1 LYILMMMMDN
11 TTRECVNV
19 CSFSSDILCEMS
31 KKERDGISLLSPPS
45 FSLKKEKRTSSISDL
60 LCFAI
65 VYMASSTFVWCQWRL
80 GLLKWVEVIF
90 IPMRNNEKRWSLTTH
105 YRNKQE
111 KKRKKVKRLYL
122 YNRFDQCMVSE

>member
-1 LYILMMMMDN
+1 MMCEMKEKKKKQGMNIYSRVLNIKMTYFILIFLKKKYQLYILMMMMDN
-11 TTRECVNV
+11 TTQECVNG

-65 VYMASSTFVWCQWRL
+65 VYMASSTFV
-80 GLLKWVEVIF
+80 
-90 IPMRNNEKRWSLTTH
+90 
-105 YRNKQE
+105 
-111 KKRKKVKRLYL
+111 
-122 YNRFDQCMVSE
+122 